1 MADVRLALGSIADD
15 VVVEGLPLPQLP
27 GVRTGFDLR
36 AGSPTPTGCV
46 SLSSRTDW
54 LARWYALNGGDAR
67 TKSCDHRAL
76 DP

>member
-27 GVRTGFDLR
+27 GVRTVFDLR

-54 LARWYALNGGDAR
+54 LARRIGYAPASWLFYATGGFAW
-67 TKSCDHRAL
+67 T
-76 DP
+76 